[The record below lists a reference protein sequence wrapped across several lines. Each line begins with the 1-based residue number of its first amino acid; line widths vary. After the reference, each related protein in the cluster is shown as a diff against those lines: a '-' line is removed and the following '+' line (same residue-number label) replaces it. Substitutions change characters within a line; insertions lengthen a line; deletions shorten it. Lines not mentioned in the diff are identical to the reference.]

1 MLSLL
6 MSYNWRIKPSLTLT
20 NIINPF
26 FLLIFTFI
34 KWFLWLVTARCDST
48 KDQNIWI
55 ISRVLNVQWR
65 QWKYKKSRF
74 ESGKFLDSC
83 RTNWFNQTG
92 TLEELFSF
100 FRVFIP
106 DVFVCAPVR
115 RAAYLTGFNEK
126 DKHTAGASSSV
137 FPAHRVGSV
146 RRPSSEITPQVS
158 TLKNKTHTQLLSCLS
173 EFHFCAAALTK
184 GRSEKN
190 NR

>member
-1 MLSLL
+1 M
-6 MSYNWRIKPSLTLT
+6 
-20 NIINPF
+20 
-26 FLLIFTFI
+26 
-34 KWFLWLVTARCDST
+34 KWFLWPVTARCDST

-65 QWKYKKSRF
+65 QWKCKKSRF

-83 RTNWFNQTG
+83 RTNSFNQTG

-115 RAAYLTGFNEK
+115 RTAYLTGFNEK
-126 DKHTAGASSSV
+126 DKHTAWASSSV

-173 EFHFCAAALTK
+173 EFHFCAAAPTK
-184 GRSEKN
+184 GRSEKTTDKEFIGYIF
-190 NR
+190 